1 LAVGYKTFYDQHW
14 KLVWTFILI
23 VPTAVIALGCI
34 VWPELF
40 WDNFVWKYIWGP
52 IVADA
57 KRAPQGG
64 IAEGYNVVNTTVY
77 AIILAVAVL
86 GIWRAFSYLGIRLD
100 VAFMVAMVPWVLL
113 GSSARALEDAAL
125 FARDGVLVYLFIS
138 PIIYILIGLLV
149 FGLVIASHHIER
161 VARVQ
166 GRMAGVLWSGY
177 VLLGFNL
184 VIAVVHGMAR
194 EQMEAHAPYWLLP
207 VISVAGLVAL
217 WWWAGR
223 RDGRVEMTAQ
233 VTVYG
238 AVMLVLSLYYVV
250 LWASG
255 EGWGETERGLS
266 PAELAIIPGIA
277 LLATAATVGL
287 FWVLSKR
294 DPRLAAFML
303 PVAIMLFASHFL
315 DGVATWRGIDVH
327 GYSEKHVLPSFLIEL
342 TGTAAVMLPLKFLVV
357 VFVVY
362 LMEVALKEDLK
373 ESPNLAWLVKVAVMV
388 LGLAP
393 GMRDMLRLAMGV

>member
-1 LAVGYKTFYDQHW
+1 MDYKTFYDRHW
-14 KLVWTFILI
+14 KLVWASIILI
-23 VPTAVIALGCI
+23 PTAFIALGSI
-34 VWPELF
+34 VLPGLI

-57 KRAPQGG
+57 LGESQGD

-86 GIWRAFSYLGIRLD
+86 GIWRAFSYLSIRLD
-100 VAFMVAMVPWVLL
+100 AAFMVAMVPWVLL
-113 GSSARALEDAAL
+113 GSSARALEDAGL
-125 FARDGVLVYLFIS
+125 FGQDGVLLYLFIS

-149 FGLVIASHHIER
+149 FGLVIASHYIQR
-161 VARVQ
+161 VARAQ
-166 GRMAGVLWSGY
+166 GTLAGVLWSGY

-184 VIAVVHGMAR
+184 VVAVVHGMAE

-207 VISVAGLVAL
+207 VISVAGLAVL
-217 WWWAGR
+217 WWWARR

-238 AVMLVLSLYYVV
+238 AIMLVLSLYYVV

-255 EGWGETERGLS
+255 EGWGVTDRGLS
-266 PAELAIIPGIA
+266 PGELAIIPGIA
-277 LLATAATVGL
+277 LLATAATMGL
-287 FWVLSKR
+287 FWVLSRR
-294 DPRLAAFML
+294 DPRLAAFMM
-303 PVAIMLFASHFL
+303 PVAIMLFASHYL

-327 GYSEKHVLPSFLIEL
+327 GYSEKHVLPSFLIEM

-357 VFVVY
+357 VLVVY
-362 LMEVALKEDLK
+362 LMEVALKADLED
-373 ESPNLAWLVKVAVMV
+373 SPNLAWLVKVAVMV